1 MIDITKKLIENENE
15 MRRYSDNLV
24 DRIIKGHDRNWKLT
38 YEFKIIY
45 EVDYNSEYDIAIN
58 YIEALNNYFDR
69 INIFIGANLWGSLT
83 SSSKKNTITIEIG
96 CREDND
102 VLIDFINE
110 NNILVDISV
119 LENEI
124 LKYQQEIKAKQKVIK
139 DMKYSLNSLIDIAGL
154 FRGK

>member
-24 DRIIKGHDRNWKLT
+24 DRIIKDHDRNWKLT
-38 YEFKIIY
+38 YEFTIIY

>member
-1 MIDITKKLIENENE
+1 MIGITKKLIENENE

-24 DRIIKGHDRNWKLT
+24 DRIIKDHDRNWKLT
-38 YEFKIIY
+38 YEFTIIY

-124 LKYQQEIKAKQKVIK
+124 LKYQQEIKAKQQVIK
-139 DMKYSLNSLIDIAGL
+139 DMKDDLNRLIDIAGL